1 MFDYR
6 LEEDASRF
14 AVFYE
19 NEEIG
24 EISFVKTGE
33 HLLIIDHTYVDAKW
47 KGHAIGNALVQKVV
61 DFAVADN
68 RKIIPL
74 CPFAKKV
81 FDRTPEYE
89 AVKPMRQQICRRF
102 AIHKVQGVR
111 LRHPHQT

>member
-1 MFDYR
+1 MTIDWKKMPAGLRYFMKMKK
-6 LEEDASRF
+6 
-14 AVFYE
+14 
-19 NEEIG
+19 
-24 EISFVKTGE
+24 SFVKTGE

-89 AVKPMRQQICRRF
+89 AVYSK
-102 AIHKVQGVR
+102 
-111 LRHPHQT
+111 

>member
-47 KGHAIGNALVQKVV
+47 KGHAIMLMLWLPVQL
-61 DFAVADN
+61 AT
-68 RKIIPL
+68 IIQP
-74 CPFAKKV
+74 A
-81 FDRTPEYE
+81 
-89 AVKPMRQQICRRF
+89 A
-102 AIHKVQGVR
+102 
-111 LRHPHQT
+111 

>member
-47 KGHAIGNALVQKVV
+47 K
-61 DFAVADN
+61 
-68 RKIIPL
+68 
-74 CPFAKKV
+74 
-81 FDRTPEYE
+81 
-89 AVKPMRQQICRRF
+89 
-102 AIHKVQGVR
+102 
-111 LRHPHQT
+111 

>member
-19 NEEIG
+19 NEEIWRDF
-24 EISFVKTGE
+24 IRKNRRASFD
-33 HLLIIDHTYVDAKW
+33 LLIITYVDAKW

-89 AVKPMRQQICRRF
+89 AVYSK
-102 AIHKVQGVR
+102 
-111 LRHPHQT
+111 

>member
-47 KGHAIGNALVQKVV
+47 KGHAIGNALVQKVLLSLTTGKS
-61 DFAVADN
+61 FRCALS
-68 RKIIPL
+68 P
-74 CPFAKKV
+74 KKYL
-81 FDRTPEYE
+81 TE
-89 AVKPMRQQICRRF
+89 RQNMKQCILNKNLLYPIKK
-102 AIHKVQGVR
+102 ASAG
-111 LRHPHQT
+111 

>member
-61 DFAVADN
+61 D
-68 RKIIPL
+68 PL

-89 AVKPMRQQICRRF
+89 AVYSK
-102 AIHKVQGVR
+102 
-111 LRHPHQT
+111 

>member
-47 KGHAIGNALVQKVV
+47 KDMQLVM
-61 DFAVADN
+61 
-68 RKIIPL
+68 L
-74 CPFAKKV
+74 W
-81 FDRTPEYE
+81 
-89 AVKPMRQQICRRF
+89 CRR
-102 AIHKVQGVR
+102 
-111 LRHPHQT
+111 L

>member
-33 HLLIIDHTYVDAKW
+33 HLLIIDHTYVD
-47 KGHAIGNALVQKVV
+47 GNALVQKVV

-89 AVKPMRQQICRRF
+89 AVYSK
-102 AIHKVQGVR
+102 
-111 LRHPHQT
+111 

>member
-1 MFDYR
+1 M
-6 LEEDASRF
+6 
-14 AVFYE
+14 
-19 NEEIG
+19 N
-24 EISFVKTGE
+24 
-33 HLLIIDHTYVDAKW
+33 TYVDAKW

-89 AVKPMRQQICRRF
+89 AVYSK
-102 AIHKVQGVR
+102 
-111 LRHPHQT
+111 

>member
-68 RKIIPL
+68 GKSFRCALSP
-74 CPFAKKV
+74 KKYL
-81 FDRTPEYE
+81 TE
-89 AVKPMRQQICRRF
+89 RQNMKQCILNKNLLYPIKK
-102 AIHKVQGVR
+102 ASAA
-111 LRHPHQT
+111 

>member
-33 HLLIIDHTYVDAKW
+33 Q
-47 KGHAIGNALVQKVV
+47 LVM
-61 DFAVADN
+61 
-68 RKIIPL
+68 L
-74 CPFAKKV
+74 W
-81 FDRTPEYE
+81 
-89 AVKPMRQQICRRF
+89 CRR
-102 AIHKVQGVR
+102 
-111 LRHPHQT
+111 L

>member
-33 HLLIIDHTYVDAKW
+33 HLLIIDHT
-47 KGHAIGNALVQKVV
+47 LS
-61 DFAVADN
+61 
-68 RKIIPL
+68 L
-74 CPFAKKV
+74 
-81 FDRTPEYE
+81 
-89 AVKPMRQQICRRF
+89 
-102 AIHKVQGVR
+102 IHISEPTR
-111 LRHPHQT
+111 P

>member
-68 RKIIPL
+68 RKIISP
-74 CPFAKKV
+74 KKYL
-81 FDRTPEYE
+81 TE
-89 AVKPMRQQICRRF
+89 RQNMKQCILNKNLLYPIKK
-102 AIHKVQGVR
+102 ASAG
-111 LRHPHQT
+111 

>member
-33 HLLIIDHTYVDAKW
+33 HLLIIDHLQSS
-47 KGHAIGNALVQKVV
+47 LV
-61 DFAVADN
+61 
-68 RKIIPL
+68 IIYGTPL
-74 CPFAKKV
+74 RSYS
-81 FDRTPEYE
+81 DYST
-89 AVKPMRQQICRRF
+89 
-102 AIHKVQGVR
+102 
-111 LRHPHQT
+111 

>member
-47 KGHAIGNALVQKVV
+47 KGH
-61 DFAVADN
+61 DRFFA
-68 RKIIPL
+68 
-74 CPFAKKV
+74 
-81 FDRTPEYE
+81 
-89 AVKPMRQQICRRF
+89 
-102 AIHKVQGVR
+102 
-111 LRHPHQT
+111 

>member
-33 HLLIIDHTYVDAKW
+33 HLW

-89 AVKPMRQQICRRF
+89 AVYSK
-102 AIHKVQGVR
+102 
-111 LRHPHQT
+111 

>member
-1 MFDYR
+1 MTIDWKK
-6 LEEDASRF
+6 DASRF

-68 RKIIPL
+68 RKSFRCALSP
-74 CPFAKKV
+74 KKYL
-81 FDRTPEYE
+81 TE
-89 AVKPMRQQICRRF
+89 RQNMKQCILNKNLLYP
-102 AIHKVQGVR
+102 IKK
-111 LRHPHQT
+111 HQQLDHHLPVLFV

>member
-81 FDRTPEYE
+81 FGRTPEYE
-89 AVKPMRQQICRRF
+89 EVYSK
-102 AIHKVQGVR
+102 
-111 LRHPHQT
+111 